1 MMSNKIKFTNS
12 LFRINKMNNKY
23 LTIFVLPLLLMIAG
37 CDLGV
42 KQEYETSDAELIQ
55 MIIDSDKVDIDISEL
70 PEQSQTYLSND
81 GEYDELGS
89 RYASQLGYEVERI
102 GKGSKSGRRGDVY
115 FNVEGRKLNPNDWGK
130 RGRGFGVG
138 KKEDWECFT
147 LEFPVSFNMPDGSLV
162 TVEADDEENWAE
174 IKTWYETNQDSEE
187 RPTMQFPVGILFDEE
202 SLVIENQEEMR
213 SAYQECYPKRDGE
226 WSRDRDE
233 TCFYLVYPVTYVM
246 PDGSTISVTSD
257 DEDGWSDL
265 KDWYEENEDSEDKPE
280 LQYPV
285 DIVVETEEGSSTVTI
300 NGEEEMAS
308 AKREC
313 YDNWEDGYD
322 QKCFELVYP
331 VTYVMPD
338 GSTISVTS
346 DDEDGWS
353 DLKDWYEENEDS
365 EDKPE
370 LQYPVDIVVETEE
383 GSSTVTINGEEEM
396 ASAKREC
403 HTEWEEDWDEDDE
416 RDCFEYVLPVTFL
429 MPDGSTITV
438 EDEEGWY
445 SLRVWYEE
453 NRGYEEEPSIQYPID
468 ISQETEEGLI
478 TVTLTSGEEM
488 EEVYSECYDD

>member
-1 MMSNKIKFTNS
+1 
-12 LFRINKMNNKY
+12 MNNKY

-89 RYASQLGYEVERI
+89 RYAPQLGYEVERI
-102 GKGSKSGRRGDVY
+102 GKGSKSGRRNDAY
-115 FNVEGRKLNPNDWGK
+115 FNVEGRKLNPNDWGRK
-130 RGRGFGVG
+130 GRGFGVG

-187 RPTMQFPVGILFDEE
+187 RPTMQFPVGILIDEE

-265 KDWYEENEDSEDKPE
+265 KDWYEENEDSDDKPE

-285 DIVVETEEGSSTVTI
+285 DI
-300 NGEEEMAS
+300 
-308 AKREC
+308 
-313 YDNWEDGYD
+313 
-322 QKCFELVYP
+322 
-331 VTYVMPD
+331 
-338 GSTISVTS
+338 
-346 DDEDGWS
+346 
-353 DLKDWYEENEDS
+353 
-365 EDKPE
+365 
-370 LQYPVDIVVETEE
+370 IVVTE
-383 GSSTVTINGEEEM
+383 
-396 ASAKREC
+396 
-403 HTEWEEDWDEDDE
+403 
-416 RDCFEYVLPVTFL
+416 
-429 MPDGSTITV
+429 
-438 EDEEGWY
+438 
-445 SLRVWYEE
+445 
-453 NRGYEEEPSIQYPID
+453 
-468 ISQETEEGLI
+468 
-478 TVTLTSGEEM
+478 
-488 EEVYSECYDD
+488 

>member
-1 MMSNKIKFTNS
+1 
-12 LFRINKMNNKY
+12 MNNKY

-81 GEYDELGS
+81 VEYDELGS

-202 SLVIENQEEMR
+202 PLVIENQEEMR

-233 TCFYLVYPVTYVM
+233 TCFYLVYPVTYIM

-300 NGEEEMAS
+300 NGEEEMA
-308 AKREC
+308 A
-313 YDNWEDGYD
+313 
-322 QKCFELVYP
+322 
-331 VTYVMPD
+331 
-338 GSTISVTS
+338 
-346 DDEDGWS
+346 
-353 DLKDWYEENEDS
+353 
-365 EDKPE
+365 
-370 LQYPVDIVVETEE
+370 
-383 GSSTVTINGEEEM
+383 
-396 ASAKREC
+396 AKREC

>member
-1 MMSNKIKFTNS
+1 
-12 LFRINKMNNKY
+12 MNNKY

-81 GEYDELGS
+81 REYDELGS

-187 RPTMQFPVGILFDEE
+187 RPTMQFPIGILFDEE

-233 TCFYLVYPVTYVM
+233 ACFYLVYPVTYVM

-300 NGEEEMAS
+300 NGEEEMA
-308 AKREC
+308 A
-313 YDNWEDGYD
+313 
-322 QKCFELVYP
+322 
-331 VTYVMPD
+331 
-338 GSTISVTS
+338 
-346 DDEDGWS
+346 
-353 DLKDWYEENEDS
+353 
-365 EDKPE
+365 
-370 LQYPVDIVVETEE
+370 
-383 GSSTVTINGEEEM
+383 
-396 ASAKREC
+396 AKREC

>member
-1 MMSNKIKFTNS
+1 
-12 LFRINKMNNKY
+12 MNNKY

-42 KQEYETSDAELIQ
+42 KQEYEISDAELIQ
-55 MIIDSDKVDIDISEL
+55 MIIDADKVDIDISEL
-70 PEQSQTYLSND
+70 PEQSQTYLNND

-102 GKGSKSGRRGDVY
+102 GKGSKSGRRGDAY
-115 FNVEGRKLNPNDWGK
+115 FNVEGRKLNPNDWGRK
-130 RGRGFGVG
+130 GRGFGSDE
-138 KKEDWECFT
+138 KEDWECFT

-162 TVEADDEENWAE
+162 TVESDDEESWAE
-174 IKTWYETNQDSEE
+174 IKAWYETNRDSEE
-187 RPTMQFPVGILFDEE
+187 KPTMQFPVEILFDEE

-226 WSRDRDE
+226 WSRDGDE
-233 TCFYLVYPVTYVM
+233 TCFYLVFPVIYVM

-285 DIVVETEEGSSTVTI
+285 DIIVETEEGTSTVTI
-300 NGEEEMAS
+300 NNQEEMA
-308 AKREC
+308 A
-313 YDNWEDGYD
+313 
-322 QKCFELVYP
+322 
-331 VTYVMPD
+331 
-338 GSTISVTS
+338 
-346 DDEDGWS
+346 
-353 DLKDWYEENEDS
+353 
-365 EDKPE
+365 
-370 LQYPVDIVVETEE
+370 
-383 GSSTVTINGEEEM
+383 
-396 ASAKREC
+396 AKREC
-403 HTEWEEDWDEDDE
+403 HAEWEEDWDEDDE
-416 RDCFEYVLPVTFL
+416 RECFEYVLPVTFL

-445 SLRVWYEE
+445 SLRVWYED

-468 ISQETEEGLI
+468 ISQETEEGSI

>member
-1 MMSNKIKFTNS
+1 
-12 LFRINKMNNKY
+12 MNNKY

-246 PDGSTISVTSD
+246 PDGSTIPVTSD

-285 DIVVETEEGSSTVTI
+285 DIIVETEEGSSTVTI
-300 NGEEEMAS
+300 NGEEEMA
-308 AKREC
+308 A
-313 YDNWEDGYD
+313 
-322 QKCFELVYP
+322 
-331 VTYVMPD
+331 
-338 GSTISVTS
+338 
-346 DDEDGWS
+346 
-353 DLKDWYEENEDS
+353 
-365 EDKPE
+365 
-370 LQYPVDIVVETEE
+370 
-383 GSSTVTINGEEEM
+383 
-396 ASAKREC
+396 AKREC

>member
-1 MMSNKIKFTNS
+1 
-12 LFRINKMNNKY
+12 MNNKY

-55 MIIDSDKVDIDISEL
+55 MIIDSDKVDINISEL

-174 IKTWYETNQDSEE
+174 IKIWYETNQDSEE
-187 RPTMQFPVGILFDEE
+187 RPTMQFPIGILFNEE

-300 NGEEEMAS
+300 NGEEEMA
-308 AKREC
+308 A
-313 YDNWEDGYD
+313 
-322 QKCFELVYP
+322 
-331 VTYVMPD
+331 
-338 GSTISVTS
+338 
-346 DDEDGWS
+346 
-353 DLKDWYEENEDS
+353 
-365 EDKPE
+365 
-370 LQYPVDIVVETEE
+370 
-383 GSSTVTINGEEEM
+383 
-396 ASAKREC
+396 AKREC

>member
-70 PEQSQTYLSND
+70 PEQSQTYLNND

-285 DIVVETEEGSSTVTI
+285 DIVVETEEGTSTVTI
-300 NGEEEMAS
+300 NGEEEMA
-308 AKREC
+308 A
-313 YDNWEDGYD
+313 
-322 QKCFELVYP
+322 
-331 VTYVMPD
+331 
-338 GSTISVTS
+338 
-346 DDEDGWS
+346 
-353 DLKDWYEENEDS
+353 
-365 EDKPE
+365 
-370 LQYPVDIVVETEE
+370 
-383 GSSTVTINGEEEM
+383 
-396 ASAKREC
+396 AKREC

>member
-1 MMSNKIKFTNS
+1 
-12 LFRINKMNNKY
+12 MNNKY

-300 NGEEEMAS
+300 NGEEEMA
-308 AKREC
+308 A
-313 YDNWEDGYD
+313 
-322 QKCFELVYP
+322 
-331 VTYVMPD
+331 
-338 GSTISVTS
+338 
-346 DDEDGWS
+346 
-353 DLKDWYEENEDS
+353 
-365 EDKPE
+365 
-370 LQYPVDIVVETEE
+370 
-383 GSSTVTINGEEEM
+383 
-396 ASAKREC
+396 AKREC

-478 TVTLTSGEEM
+478 IVTLTSGEEM

>member
-1 MMSNKIKFTNS
+1 
-12 LFRINKMNNKY
+12 MNNKY

-174 IKTWYETNQDSEE
+174 IKIWYETNQDSEE

-233 TCFYLVYPVTYVM
+233 ACFYLVYPVTYVM

-300 NGEEEMAS
+300 NGEEEMA
-308 AKREC
+308 A
-313 YDNWEDGYD
+313 
-322 QKCFELVYP
+322 
-331 VTYVMPD
+331 
-338 GSTISVTS
+338 
-346 DDEDGWS
+346 
-353 DLKDWYEENEDS
+353 
-365 EDKPE
+365 
-370 LQYPVDIVVETEE
+370 
-383 GSSTVTINGEEEM
+383 
-396 ASAKREC
+396 AKREC

-468 ISQETEEGLI
+468 ISQETEEGSI

>member
-1 MMSNKIKFTNS
+1 
-12 LFRINKMNNKY
+12 MNNKY

-246 PDGSTISVTSD
+246 PDGSTIPVTSD

-300 NGEEEMAS
+300 NGEEEMA
-308 AKREC
+308 A
-313 YDNWEDGYD
+313 
-322 QKCFELVYP
+322 
-331 VTYVMPD
+331 
-338 GSTISVTS
+338 
-346 DDEDGWS
+346 
-353 DLKDWYEENEDS
+353 
-365 EDKPE
+365 
-370 LQYPVDIVVETEE
+370 
-383 GSSTVTINGEEEM
+383 
-396 ASAKREC
+396 AKREC

-453 NRGYEEEPSIQYPID
+453 NRGYEEEPSIQYPIT

>member
-1 MMSNKIKFTNS
+1 
-12 LFRINKMNNKY
+12 MNNKY

-70 PEQSQTYLSND
+70 PEQSQTYLNND

-300 NGEEEMAS
+300 NGEEEMA
-308 AKREC
+308 A
-313 YDNWEDGYD
+313 
-322 QKCFELVYP
+322 
-331 VTYVMPD
+331 
-338 GSTISVTS
+338 
-346 DDEDGWS
+346 
-353 DLKDWYEENEDS
+353 
-365 EDKPE
+365 
-370 LQYPVDIVVETEE
+370 
-383 GSSTVTINGEEEM
+383 
-396 ASAKREC
+396 AKREC

-453 NRGYEEEPSIQYPID
+453 NRGYEEEPSIQYPIT
-468 ISQETEEGLI
+468 IAQETEEGLI

>member
-1 MMSNKIKFTNS
+1 
-12 LFRINKMNNKY
+12 MNNKY

-246 PDGSTISVTSD
+246 PDGSTIPVTSD

-300 NGEEEMAS
+300 NGEEEMA
-308 AKREC
+308 
-313 YDNWEDGYD
+313 
-322 QKCFELVYP
+322 
-331 VTYVMPD
+331 
-338 GSTISVTS
+338 
-346 DDEDGWS
+346 
-353 DLKDWYEENEDS
+353 
-365 EDKPE
+365 
-370 LQYPVDIVVETEE
+370 
-383 GSSTVTINGEEEM
+383 
-396 ASAKREC
+396 ASKREC
-403 HTEWEEDWDEDDE
+403 HTEWEEDWDEDYE

>member
-1 MMSNKIKFTNS
+1 
-12 LFRINKMNNKY
+12 MNNKY
-23 LTIFVLPLLLMIAG
+23 LTTFVLPLLLMIAG
-37 CDLGV
+37 CALGV

-162 TVEADDEENWAE
+162 TVEADDEESWAE

-213 SAYQECYPKRDGE
+213 SAYQECYPKRDGD

-233 TCFYLVYPVTYVM
+233 TCFTLVFPVNYVM

-285 DIVVETEEGSSTVTI
+285 DIVVETEEGTSTVTI
-300 NGEEEMAS
+300 NGEEEMA
-308 AKREC
+308 A
-313 YDNWEDGYD
+313 
-322 QKCFELVYP
+322 
-331 VTYVMPD
+331 
-338 GSTISVTS
+338 
-346 DDEDGWS
+346 
-353 DLKDWYEENEDS
+353 
-365 EDKPE
+365 
-370 LQYPVDIVVETEE
+370 
-383 GSSTVTINGEEEM
+383 
-396 ASAKREC
+396 AKREC

>member
-300 NGEEEMAS
+300 NGEEEMA
-308 AKREC
+308 A
-313 YDNWEDGYD
+313 
-322 QKCFELVYP
+322 
-331 VTYVMPD
+331 
-338 GSTISVTS
+338 
-346 DDEDGWS
+346 
-353 DLKDWYEENEDS
+353 
-365 EDKPE
+365 
-370 LQYPVDIVVETEE
+370 
-383 GSSTVTINGEEEM
+383 
-396 ASAKREC
+396 AKREC

>member
-1 MMSNKIKFTNS
+1 
-12 LFRINKMNNKY
+12 MNNKY

-162 TVEADDEENWAE
+162 TVEADDEESWAE

-187 RPTMQFPVGILFDEE
+187 RPTMQFPIVILFDEE
-202 SLVIENQEEMR
+202 SLVIEDQAEMR

-226 WSRDRDE
+226 WSRDGDE
-233 TCFYLVYPVTYVM
+233 TCFYLVFPVTYVM

-265 KDWYEENEDSEDKPE
+265 KDWYEENEYSEDKPE

-285 DIVVETEEGSSTVTI
+285 DIIVETEEGTSTVTI
-300 NGEEEMAS
+300 NNEEEM
-308 AKREC
+308 
-313 YDNWEDGYD
+313 
-322 QKCFELVYP
+322 
-331 VTYVMPD
+331 
-338 GSTISVTS
+338 
-346 DDEDGWS
+346 
-353 DLKDWYEENEDS
+353 
-365 EDKPE
+365 
-370 LQYPVDIVVETEE
+370 
-383 GSSTVTINGEEEM
+383 TV
-396 ASAKREC
+396 AKREC
-403 HTEWEEDWDEDDE
+403 HAEWEEDWDEEDE
-416 RDCFEYVLPVTFL
+416 RECFEYVLPVTFL

-453 NRGYEEEPSIQYPID
+453 NRGYEEEPGIQYPID
-468 ISQETEEGLI
+468 ISQETEEGFI

>member
-1 MMSNKIKFTNS
+1 
-12 LFRINKMNNKY
+12 MNNKY
-23 LTIFVLPLLLMIAG
+23 LTTSVLPLLLMIAG

-42 KQEYETSDAELIQ
+42 KQEYEISDAELIQ
-55 MIIDSDKVDIDISEL
+55 MIIDADKVDIDISEL
-70 PEQSQTYLSND
+70 PQQSQTYLNND

-102 GKGSKSGRRGDVY
+102 GKGSKSGRRGDAY
-115 FNVEGRKLNPNDWGK
+115 FNVEGRKLNPNDWGRK
-130 RGRGFGVG
+130 GRGFGSDEI
-138 KKEDWECFT
+138 EDWECFT
-147 LEFPVSFNMPDGSLV
+147 LAFPVSFNMPDGSLV
-162 TVEADDEENWAE
+162 TVESDDEESWAE
-174 IKTWYETNQDSEE
+174 IKAWYETNRDSEE

-226 WSRDRDE
+226 WSRDGDE
-233 TCFYLVYPVTYVM
+233 TCFYLVFPVIYVM

-285 DIVVETEEGSSTVTI
+285 DIIVETEEGTSTVTI
-300 NGEEEMAS
+300 N
-308 AKREC
+308 
-313 YDNWEDGYD
+313 N
-322 QKCFELVYP
+322 Q
-331 VTYVMPD
+331 
-338 GSTISVTS
+338 
-346 DDEDGWS
+346 
-353 DLKDWYEENEDS
+353 
-365 EDKPE
+365 
-370 LQYPVDIVVETEE
+370 
-383 GSSTVTINGEEEM
+383 EEM

-403 HTEWEEDWDEDDE
+403 HAEWEEDWNEDDE
-416 RDCFEYVLPVTFL
+416 RECFQYVLPVTFL

-445 SLRVWYEE
+445 SLRVWYED

-468 ISQETEEGLI
+468 ISQETEEGSI

-488 EEVYSECYDD
+488 EEVYFECYDD

>member
-1 MMSNKIKFTNS
+1 
-12 LFRINKMNNKY
+12 MNNKY

-300 NGEEEMAS
+300 NGEEEMA
-308 AKREC
+308 A
-313 YDNWEDGYD
+313 
-322 QKCFELVYP
+322 
-331 VTYVMPD
+331 
-338 GSTISVTS
+338 
-346 DDEDGWS
+346 
-353 DLKDWYEENEDS
+353 
-365 EDKPE
+365 
-370 LQYPVDIVVETEE
+370 
-383 GSSTVTINGEEEM
+383 
-396 ASAKREC
+396 AKREC

-453 NRGYEEEPSIQYPID
+453 NRGYEEEPSIQYPITV
-468 ISQETEEGLI
+468 SQETEEGLI

>member
-1 MMSNKIKFTNS
+1 
-12 LFRINKMNNKY
+12 MNNKY

-42 KQEYETSDAELIQ
+42 KQEYEISDAELIQ
-55 MIIDSDKVDIDISEL
+55 MIIDADKVDIDISEL
-70 PEQSQTYLSND
+70 PEQSQTYLNND

-285 DIVVETEEGSSTVTI
+285 DIIIETEEGTSTVTI
-300 NGEEEMAS
+300 NGEEEMA
-308 AKREC
+308 A
-313 YDNWEDGYD
+313 
-322 QKCFELVYP
+322 
-331 VTYVMPD
+331 
-338 GSTISVTS
+338 
-346 DDEDGWS
+346 
-353 DLKDWYEENEDS
+353 
-365 EDKPE
+365 
-370 LQYPVDIVVETEE
+370 
-383 GSSTVTINGEEEM
+383 
-396 ASAKREC
+396 AKREC

-453 NRGYEEEPSIQYPID
+453 NRGYEEEPSIQYPIT
-468 ISQETEEGLI
+468 ISKETEEGFI
-478 TVTLTSGEEM
+478 TITLTSDEEM

>member
-12 LFRINKMNNKY
+12 LFRINKMNDKY

-300 NGEEEMAS
+300 NGEEEMA
-308 AKREC
+308 A
-313 YDNWEDGYD
+313 
-322 QKCFELVYP
+322 
-331 VTYVMPD
+331 
-338 GSTISVTS
+338 
-346 DDEDGWS
+346 
-353 DLKDWYEENEDS
+353 
-365 EDKPE
+365 
-370 LQYPVDIVVETEE
+370 
-383 GSSTVTINGEEEM
+383 
-396 ASAKREC
+396 AKREC

-453 NRGYEEEPSIQYPID
+453 NRGYEEEPSIQYPIT
-468 ISQETEEGLI
+468 IAQETEEGLI

>member
-1 MMSNKIKFTNS
+1 
-12 LFRINKMNNKY
+12 MNNKY

-130 RGRGFGVG
+130 RGRGFGVVE
-138 KKEDWECFT
+138 KEDWECFT

-300 NGEEEMAS
+300 NGEEEMA
-308 AKREC
+308 A
-313 YDNWEDGYD
+313 
-322 QKCFELVYP
+322 
-331 VTYVMPD
+331 
-338 GSTISVTS
+338 
-346 DDEDGWS
+346 
-353 DLKDWYEENEDS
+353 
-365 EDKPE
+365 
-370 LQYPVDIVVETEE
+370 
-383 GSSTVTINGEEEM
+383 
-396 ASAKREC
+396 AKREC

>member
-1 MMSNKIKFTNS
+1 
-12 LFRINKMNNKY
+12 MNNKY

-102 GKGSKSGRRGDVY
+102 GKGSKSGRRGEVY

-187 RPTMQFPVGILFDEE
+187 RPTMQFPIGILFDEE

-300 NGEEEMAS
+300 NGEEEMA
-308 AKREC
+308 
-313 YDNWEDGYD
+313 
-322 QKCFELVYP
+322 
-331 VTYVMPD
+331 
-338 GSTISVTS
+338 
-346 DDEDGWS
+346 
-353 DLKDWYEENEDS
+353 
-365 EDKPE
+365 
-370 LQYPVDIVVETEE
+370 
-383 GSSTVTINGEEEM
+383 
-396 ASAKREC
+396 ASKREC
-403 HTEWEEDWDEDDE
+403 HTEWEEDWDEDYE

>member
-1 MMSNKIKFTNS
+1 
-12 LFRINKMNNKY
+12 MNNKY

-81 GEYDELGS
+81 REYDELGS

-187 RPTMQFPVGILFDEE
+187 RPTMQFPIGILFDEE

-300 NGEEEMAS
+300 NGEEEMA
-308 AKREC
+308 A
-313 YDNWEDGYD
+313 
-322 QKCFELVYP
+322 
-331 VTYVMPD
+331 
-338 GSTISVTS
+338 
-346 DDEDGWS
+346 
-353 DLKDWYEENEDS
+353 
-365 EDKPE
+365 
-370 LQYPVDIVVETEE
+370 
-383 GSSTVTINGEEEM
+383 
-396 ASAKREC
+396 AKREC
-403 HTEWEEDWDEDDE
+403 HTEWEEDWDEDYE

>member
-1 MMSNKIKFTNS
+1 
-12 LFRINKMNNKY
+12 MNNKY

-300 NGEEEMAS
+300 NGEEEMA
-308 AKREC
+308 A
-313 YDNWEDGYD
+313 
-322 QKCFELVYP
+322 
-331 VTYVMPD
+331 
-338 GSTISVTS
+338 
-346 DDEDGWS
+346 
-353 DLKDWYEENEDS
+353 
-365 EDKPE
+365 
-370 LQYPVDIVVETEE
+370 
-383 GSSTVTINGEEEM
+383 
-396 ASAKREC
+396 AKREC

-438 EDEEGWY
+438 ENEEGWY

>member
-12 LFRINKMNNKY
+12 LFRINKMNDKY

-70 PEQSQTYLSND
+70 PEQSQTYLNND

-202 SLVIENQEEMR
+202 SLLIENQEEMR

-233 TCFYLVYPVTYVM
+233 ACFYLVYPVTYVM

-300 NGEEEMAS
+300 NGEEEMA
-308 AKREC
+308 A
-313 YDNWEDGYD
+313 
-322 QKCFELVYP
+322 
-331 VTYVMPD
+331 
-338 GSTISVTS
+338 
-346 DDEDGWS
+346 
-353 DLKDWYEENEDS
+353 
-365 EDKPE
+365 
-370 LQYPVDIVVETEE
+370 
-383 GSSTVTINGEEEM
+383 
-396 ASAKREC
+396 AKREC

-445 SLRVWYEE
+445 LLREWYEE

>member
-1 MMSNKIKFTNS
+1 
-12 LFRINKMNNKY
+12 MNNKY

-37 CDLGV
+37 CDLGL
-42 KQEYETSDAELIQ
+42 KQEYEISDAELIQ
-55 MIIDSDKVDIDISEL
+55 MIIDADKVDIDISEL
-70 PEQSQTYLSND
+70 PEQSQTYLNND

-102 GKGSKSGRRGDVY
+102 GKGSKSGRRGDAY
-115 FNVEGRKLNPNDWGK
+115 FNVEGRKLNPNDWGRK
-130 RGRGFGVG
+130 GRGFGSDE
-138 KKEDWECFT
+138 KEDWECFT

-162 TVEADDEENWAE
+162 TVESDDEESWAE
-174 IKTWYETNQDSEE
+174 IKAWYETNRDSEE
-187 RPTMQFPVGILFDEE
+187 KPTMQFPVEILFDEE

-226 WSRDRDE
+226 WSRDGDE
-233 TCFYLVYPVTYVM
+233 TCFYLVFPVIYVM

-285 DIVVETEEGSSTVTI
+285 DIIVETEEGTSTVTI
-300 NGEEEMAS
+300 N
-308 AKREC
+308 
-313 YDNWEDGYD
+313 N
-322 QKCFELVYP
+322 Q
-331 VTYVMPD
+331 
-338 GSTISVTS
+338 
-346 DDEDGWS
+346 
-353 DLKDWYEENEDS
+353 
-365 EDKPE
+365 
-370 LQYPVDIVVETEE
+370 
-383 GSSTVTINGEEEM
+383 EEM

-403 HTEWEEDWDEDDE
+403 HAEWEEDWNEDDE
-416 RDCFEYVLPVTFL
+416 RECFQYVLPVTFL

-468 ISQETEEGLI
+468 ISQETEEGSI

>member
-1 MMSNKIKFTNS
+1 MMSNKIKFTNP
-12 LFRINKMNNKY
+12 LFRINKMNDKY

-138 KKEDWECFT
+138 EKEDWECFT

-162 TVEADDEENWAE
+162 TVEADDEESWAE

-300 NGEEEMAS
+300 NGEEEMA
-308 AKREC
+308 A
-313 YDNWEDGYD
+313 
-322 QKCFELVYP
+322 
-331 VTYVMPD
+331 
-338 GSTISVTS
+338 
-346 DDEDGWS
+346 
-353 DLKDWYEENEDS
+353 
-365 EDKPE
+365 
-370 LQYPVDIVVETEE
+370 
-383 GSSTVTINGEEEM
+383 
-396 ASAKREC
+396 AKREC

>member
-23 LTIFVLPLLLMIAG
+23 LTTFVLSLLLMIAG

-162 TVEADDEENWAE
+162 TVEADDEESWAE
-174 IKTWYETNQDSEE
+174 ITTWYETNQDSEE

-213 SAYQECYPKRDGE
+213 SAYQECYPKRDGD

-233 TCFYLVYPVTYVM
+233 TCFTLVFPVNYVM

-285 DIVVETEEGSSTVTI
+285 DIVVETEEGTSTVTI
-300 NGEEEMAS
+300 NGEEEMAA
-308 AKREC
+308 AK
-313 YDNWEDGYD
+313 G
-322 QKCFELVYP
+322 
-331 VTYVMPD
+331 
-338 GSTISVTS
+338 
-346 DDEDGWS
+346 
-353 DLKDWYEENEDS
+353 
-365 EDKPE
+365 
-370 LQYPVDIVVETEE
+370 
-383 GSSTVTINGEEEM
+383 
-396 ASAKREC
+396 EC

-468 ISQETEEGLI
+468 ISQETEEGFI
-478 TVTLTSGEEM
+478 TVTLSSGEEM
-488 EEVYSECYDD
+488 EETYSECYDE

>member
-12 LFRINKMNNKY
+12 LFGINKMNDKY

-162 TVEADDEENWAE
+162 TVEADDEESWAE

-265 KDWYEENEDSEDKPE
+265 KDWYEENGDSEDKPE

-300 NGEEEMAS
+300 NGEEEMA
-308 AKREC
+308 A
-313 YDNWEDGYD
+313 
-322 QKCFELVYP
+322 
-331 VTYVMPD
+331 
-338 GSTISVTS
+338 
-346 DDEDGWS
+346 
-353 DLKDWYEENEDS
+353 
-365 EDKPE
+365 
-370 LQYPVDIVVETEE
+370 
-383 GSSTVTINGEEEM
+383 
-396 ASAKREC
+396 AKREC

-453 NRGYEEEPSIQYPID
+453 NRGYEEEPSIQYPIT

>member
-1 MMSNKIKFTNS
+1 
-12 LFRINKMNNKY
+12 MNNKY

-174 IKTWYETNQDSEE
+174 IKIWYETNQDSEE
-187 RPTMQFPVGILFDEE
+187 RPTMQFPIGILFDEE

-300 NGEEEMAS
+300 NGEEEMA
-308 AKREC
+308 A
-313 YDNWEDGYD
+313 
-322 QKCFELVYP
+322 
-331 VTYVMPD
+331 
-338 GSTISVTS
+338 
-346 DDEDGWS
+346 
-353 DLKDWYEENEDS
+353 
-365 EDKPE
+365 
-370 LQYPVDIVVETEE
+370 
-383 GSSTVTINGEEEM
+383 
-396 ASAKREC
+396 AKREC